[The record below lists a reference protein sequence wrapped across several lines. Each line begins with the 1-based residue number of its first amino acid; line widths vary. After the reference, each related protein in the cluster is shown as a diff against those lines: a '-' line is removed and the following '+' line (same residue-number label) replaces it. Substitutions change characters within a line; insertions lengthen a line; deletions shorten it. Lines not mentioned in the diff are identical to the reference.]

1 MGDERATR
9 AAGAIVAGAMAAGA
23 TEQAGA
29 RAAAPPGHGTM
40 ARVARSGSF
49 AVGLLD
55 ALAARSVGQ
64 LLLAWLGMAIGFG
77 VLYWIAGLGG
87 LGGLMEAGTPE
98 PMTLRGLLSAIY
110 FSFITAMSVGY
121 GDVLPT
127 GPMRVLAIVEAIAGL
142 LIFGFVIS
150 KFVSRRQ
157 EQVIDEIHRIAFED
171 RLGRVQTGLHLALSE
186 MQAIALTCG
195 DGGVPPPRT
204 LARAESAAMVFA
216 RELRTVHDLLYRPKS
231 ELEEDTVEAILV
243 TLTAAFRELH
253 DLVACLARGADHA
266 GATHAAAPR
275 SAALDRSLHAI
286 GRLGGEICG
295 ECVPRAFAPGLKDWM
310 DQIQDLARRL
320 PGPGPARS

>member
-1 MGDERATR
+1 MGDEGAARPAGAPAAGMAEPLIIRAT
-9 AAGAIVAGAMAAGA
+9 ALAG
-23 TEQAGA
+23 
-29 RAAAPPGHGTM
+29 RGTM
-40 ARVARSGSF
+40 GRVARSGNF

-77 VLYWIAGLGG
+77 VMYWIAGLGG
-87 LGGLMEAGTPE
+87 VGGLMESGTPE

-127 GPMRVLAIVEAIAGL
+127 GSMRVLAIVEAIAGL

-186 MQAIALTCG
+186 MQAIALTC
-195 DGGVPPPRT
+195 DGGGAPPPRT

-231 ELEEDTVEAILV
+231 ALEEETVEAILV
-243 TLTAAFRELH
+243 TLTAAFRELN
-253 DLVACLARGADHA
+253 DLVACLAGGADPASAASSAASHA
-266 GATHAAAPR
+266 VASR
-275 SAALDRSLHAI
+275 SAALDRSLQSI
-286 GRLGGEICG
+286 SRLGGEICG

-320 PGPGPARS
+320 PGPSPARS

>member
-1 MGDERATR
+1 VRAFTGGMAEWTEAGGRIEMGDERAKEPA
-9 AAGAIVAGAMAAGA
+9 AAGAVAPAG
-23 TEQAGA
+23 
-29 RAAAPPGHGTM
+29 RGTM
-40 ARVARSGSF
+40 ARVARSGNF

-64 LLLAWLGMAIGFG
+64 LLLAWLGMALGFG

-186 MQAIALTCG
+186 MQAIALRCG
-195 DGGVPPPRT
+195 DGGAPPPRT

-231 ELEEDTVEAILV
+231 ELEEETVEAILV

-253 DLVACLARGADHA
+253 DLVACLAGGADRA
-266 GATHAAAPR
+266 GAPR

-320 PGPGPARS
+320 PGPAPVGG